1 LPALPA
7 AGDRQDRFRAALIG
21 LAVGDALGFPLRGVP
36 RTSLQRLPA
45 LAEDFSPRPRGRFQ
59 KGQFSDD
66 TQLMLAAAESAVAER
81 RIDGR
86 AVAAHFAWLWREGVI
101 VFPPRTLADA
111 LQRLADGVPWM
122 SAGASLGVKEPS
134 ALSRALVAGLWSSSD
149 RSRLSHDA
157 GTLAIVTH
165 KDPTCAAAAAAF
177 ASATAL
183 GLESPSAAPSAV
195 CEAAASAARPHDPGL
210 AEELR
215 YLPRLL
221 AWESPRALEQLRRI
235 GVPPAQLRETE
246 GIPSHVVPVL
256 LIALYASMRVPHDF
270 REAVALVLR
279 AGGEADA
286 AAALCGALMGAHL
299 GTDAIPARL
308 RRNVLYADHLQETAD
323 RLYAAR
329 YLPRPSPAVVAV
341 RAGKA
346 GG

>member
-1 LPALPA
+1 LPEP
-7 AGDRQDRFRAALIG
+7 GDRQDRYRAALLG

-36 RTSLQRLPA
+36 AASLQRLPT

-66 TQLMLAAAESAVAER
+66 TQLMLAAAESAIAER

-86 AVAAHFAWLWREGVI
+86 SVAAHFASMWREGVI

-111 LQRLADGVPWM
+111 LQRLAEGVPWM

-134 ALSRALVAGLWSSSD
+134 VLSRGLVAGLWSSGD
-149 RSRLSHDA
+149 RNRLSHDA

-165 KDPTCAAAAAAF
+165 KDPLCAAACAAF
-177 ASATAL
+177 ASALAL
-183 GLESPSAAPSAV
+183 AFESPSAAPTAV
-195 CEAAASAARPHDPGL
+195 CEAASSAARLHEPGL

-221 AWESPRALEQLRRI
+221 TWESPRALEQLRRI
-235 GVPPAQLRETE
+235 GVPAAQLREAE
-246 GIPSHVVPVL
+246 GIPPHVVPVL
-256 LIALYASMRVPHDF
+256 LVALYASLRVPHDF

-308 RRNVLYADHLQETAD
+308 RRNILYAGHLQETAD
-323 RLYAAR
+323 RLHAAR
-329 YLPRPSPAVVAV
+329 YLPRPVPVVAAV
-341 RAGKA
+341 RLKA
-346 GG
+346 DS